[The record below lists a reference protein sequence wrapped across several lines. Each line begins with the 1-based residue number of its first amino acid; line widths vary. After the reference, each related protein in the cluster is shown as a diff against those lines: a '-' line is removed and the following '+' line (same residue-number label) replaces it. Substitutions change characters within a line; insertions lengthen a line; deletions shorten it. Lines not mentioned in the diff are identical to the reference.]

1 VAEEGKEL
9 KTEQQMFDLELID
22 IAVSEHHKYCI
33 AFNRAKTEKDAKMF
47 YTAVK
52 IGAIQGI
59 NYAVEHMKKQD
70 QQANK
75 EKKNGNN

>member
-1 VAEEGKEL
+1 MTQNLEDEKNL
-9 KTEQQMFDLELID
+9 FDLDLID
-22 IAVSEHHKYCI
+22 IAVSEHHKYCM

-59 NYAVEHMKKQD
+59 NYAVESMKKQD

>member
-1 VAEEGKEL
+1 M
-9 KTEQQMFDLELID
+9 T
-22 IAVSEHHKYCI
+22 
-33 AFNRAKTEKDAKMF
+33 FNRAKTEKDAKMF

-59 NYAVEHMKKQD
+59 NYAVESMKKQD

-75 EKKNGNN
+75 EKKNGND